1 MTIMGTGNH
10 AHSVGLDWAAWIGHA
25 GRRIELTATRVTLIY
40 AVFGMVALFLSDV
53 LFVQYF
59 SEPLLS
65 QVQALKGGVEVVLTA
80 GLIFVLTRRSRRQL
94 QTANERV
101 ERQRDELRLL
111 HRVFR
116 HNLRNHLN
124 VIQGNADLISAESTG
139 TPIDERCQRII
150 ETCEQ
155 ILAYTE
161 KARRIRDVTGGDGGR
176 RTVDLAGT
184 IQGILDEHPRV
195 HGDVEVTTAIPA
207 GIEVRANPMLEEA
220 LRELVTNAIKHND
233 AEPPSVSIDLVPDA
247 GSSRMATVRIRDDG
261 PGVPDTEIESLHR
274 DRETQL
280 LHSTGMGLWFV
291 DWVVSH
297 SSGELEIESEP
308 GRGTDVYIHLPV
320 APTTR
325 SRS

>member
-1 MTIMGTGNH
+1 MTIVAAGNH
-10 AHSVGLDWAAWIGHA
+10 TRSVESDWTTWIGDAA
-25 GRRIELTATRVTLIY
+25 GRIELTATRITLIY

-65 QVQALKGGVEVVLTA
+65 RVQAVKGAVEVVLTA
-80 GLIFVLTRRSRRQL
+80 GLIFVLTHRSRRQL
-94 QTANERV
+94 QAANERV

-116 HNLRNHLN
+116 HNLRNNLN
-124 VIQGNADLISAESTG
+124 VISGNADLINREASG
-139 TPIDERCQRII
+139 KPIDERCQRII

-161 KARRIRDVTGGDGGR
+161 KARRIRKVTGGDGGR

-184 IQGILDEHPRV
+184 IHQILDEHPRV
-195 HGDVEVTTAIPA
+195 NGDLEVTTAIPA
-207 GIEVRANPMLEEA
+207 GTEVEANPMLEEA
-220 LRELVTNAIKHND
+220 IRELVTNAIKHND
-233 AEPPSVSIDLVPDA
+233 AESLTVTIDLVPQA
-247 GSSRMATVRIRDDG
+247 SASRMATVRIRDNG
-261 PGVPDTEIESLHR
+261 PGIPDTEIESLHR

-297 SSGELEIESEP
+297 SGGELDIEREP
-308 GRGTDVYIHLPV
+308 GRGTDVYLRLPI
-320 APTTR
+320 APTPR
-325 SRS
+325 S